1 MLESNAIHQM
11 DQRAIL
17 NVKLLEF
24 HPIAA
29 TVFEKVKN
37 SVSLQALSSA
47 MMIANLFPTVEMAS
61 LQALKSANLPTQ

>member
-1 MLESNAIHQM
+1 M

-17 NVKLLEF
+17 NVELLEF

-29 TVFEKVKN
+29 TVLEKLEN
-37 SVSLQALSSA
+37 SVSLQTLSSA